1 MPSYEWS
8 NTRADLP
15 AHSFKLEESQGL
27 TIAVPAQEKQGQS
40 RDKLAGEGPRVGSI
54 VQKPMMQRM

>member
-1 MPSYEWS
+1 M
-8 NTRADLP
+8 
-15 AHSFKLEESQGL
+15 